1 VVIHRRTIGPDADRV
16 GAGSGC
22 GRARAGRRILS
33 THLVEECPMTM
44 RRFLAAAGAAMVL
57 GWLSTA
63 PARADRP
70 AEDILKDLEAV
81 KMPEIPAKRDQ
92 DSIRKYITE
101 RQEALEKRGTLIFE
115 LYKAAPDNPRV
126 PELLGERWANL
137 PPIGPQA
144 AEVTK
149 EIDEVLAKTDNAK
162 LKVEGNFVKAR
173 NTLMA
178 NRQDAAAALPAV
190 EAFGKLAPDDQRAPL
205 LFYQVAMGVQ
215 DAAKKAEIEDRI
227 LKDYPDSRYAGMIQG
242 DRRKREAVGKP
253 FELEFTD
260 AIKETTVS
268 MKGLKG
274 KVVVVD
280 FWATWCGPCVAEMPK
295 MKELY
300 AKYKDQGVEFIG
312 VSLDQPKEEG
322 GLDKLKEFVA
332 KNEIGWPQY
341 YQGAGWESEFSGGW
355 GINAIPCV
363 FVVDPEGKLHST
375 EARGKLETLIPE
387 LLEKKKAADAG
398 GGE

>member
-1 VVIHRRTIGPDADRV
+1 
-16 GAGSGC
+16 
-22 GRARAGRRILS
+22 
-33 THLVEECPMTM
+33 MTM

-70 AEDILKDLEAV
+70 AEEILKDLEAV

-92 DSIRKYITE
+92 DSIRKYLAE

-126 PELLGERWANL
+126 PELLGERWASL
-137 PPIGPQA
+137 PPVGPQA

-149 EIDEVLAKTDNAK
+149 EIDEVLAKTDNPK
-162 LKVEGNFVKAR
+162 LKVEGNFIKAR
-173 NTLMA
+173 NAIYGSRDNAT
-178 NRQDAAAALPAV
+178 AALPAI
-190 EAFGKLAPDDQRAPL
+190 ETFAKIAPDDPRVEGL
-205 LFYQVAMGVQ
+205 LYQVARGVEEP
-215 DAAKKAEIEDRI
+215 AKKAELEDRI
-227 LKDYPDSRYAGMIQG
+227 LKDYPKGRYAGMIQG

-341 YQGAGWESEFSGGW
+341 YQGAGWDSEFSGSW
-355 GINAIPCV
+355 GVSAIPCV
-363 FVVDPEGKLHST
+363 FIVDAEGKLYST